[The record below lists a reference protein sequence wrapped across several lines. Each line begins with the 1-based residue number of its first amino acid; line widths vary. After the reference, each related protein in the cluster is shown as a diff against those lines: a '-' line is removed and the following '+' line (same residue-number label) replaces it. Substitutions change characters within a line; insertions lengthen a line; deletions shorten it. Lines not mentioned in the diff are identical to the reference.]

1 MMNLP
6 KTPRDVV
13 VLTLAAFAA
22 ALAVACGSGSSGGDA
37 EVAPSEPT
45 ISAVSSV
52 ATATPER
59 SPTVGWEVGDRA
71 PDFMIATLSGGTISL
86 DALRASEKPFL
97 LYFFATW

>member
-1 MMNLP
+1 MILP
-6 KTPRDVV
+6 KTPRDVIA
-13 VLTLAAFAA
+13 LTVAALAA
-22 ALAVACGSGSSGGDA
+22 ALAVACGSGSSGGGADA
-37 EVAPSEPT
+37 VPSEPT
-45 ISAVSSV
+45 ISAVSSA

-86 DALRASEKPFL
+86 DTLRASEKPFL

>member
-1 MMNLP
+1 MILP

-13 VLTLAAFAA
+13 VLTVA

-45 ISAVSSV
+45 TSAVSPTV
-52 ATATPER
+52 TVKPER
-59 SPTVGWEVGDRA
+59 FSTVGWEVGDRA
-71 PDFMIATLSGGTISL
+71 PDFMIATLSGGAISL
-86 DALRASEKPFL
+86 DTLRASEKPFL